1 MSLSVFRLIIFLR
14 EKQIS
19 DRMIRNRIA
28 NDLHD
33 DVGSALSSIHLY
45 SEVAHNHS
53 QKNQQELRSLLQKI
67 SHASLEMQGEYGTY
81 YLESAA
87 QKCPAGTD
95 GSQIKATG
103 RRDAWHNQYQI
114 HLRMG

>member
-1 MSLSVFRLIIFLR
+1 MTNPVGEWSETEYIIPVGHFKTWYGTWWFYGLCLVMSLSVFRLIIFLR
-14 EKQIS
+14 ESRYQIE
-19 DRMIRNRIA
+19 MIRNRIT

-67 SHASLEMQGEYGTY
+67 SHASLEMQE
-81 YLESAA
+81 
-87 QKCPAGTD
+87 
-95 GSQIKATG
+95 
-103 RRDAWHNQYQI
+103 N
-114 HLRMG
+114 MGHII